1 MDADGRRIGGTKLAT
16 ARIVQIMLGCY
27 MNALRTTTWTTGLV
41 LLLVAAGGAGSS
53 QIQELP
59 EDTRVFYVFSPDRA
73 PQRQRILQ
81 LWQQLGAQEAEQRF
95 VAIAREG
102 QVPMVEGLTLWSIAK
117 AAQSPEVPAYIK
129 ARLDADGDYFAAVA
143 SEGTLHLAGPGQD
156 LLQPLSTEV
165 DESTWGKVKD
175 LFK

>member
-1 MDADGRRIGGTKLAT
+1 M
-16 ARIVQIMLGCY
+16 
-27 MNALRTTTWTTGLV
+27 GLV
-41 LLLVAAGGAGSS
+41 LLLVAASEASS
-53 QIQELP
+53 GDIQVLP
-59 EDTRVFYVFSPDRA
+59 EDSRVFYVFSPDRA
-73 PQRQRILQ
+73 PQRQRVLQ
-81 LWQQLGAQEAEQRF
+81 LWQQFSTQDAEQRF
-95 VAIAREG
+95 IAISRDGQVLAIA
-102 QVPMVEGLTLWSIAK
+102 EGLTLWSAAM

-129 ARLDADGDYFAAVA
+129 ARLDADGDYFAAVD